1 MFIKA
6 LLVAIFA
13 SLSWACEWGMWTIQM
28 QPFVAGSIVG
38 LLLGDFKTGVMIA
51 ATIQL
56 IYMGQIQVG
65 GVSAYDFVF
74 AGYIAPAIAIV
85 SHMTPE
91 VAVTV
96 AVAVGS
102 LGLVSC
108 NLYMSINAAWVHMA
122 DRYAEKGE
130 TKNLWIYNWL
140 LPLCTS
146 VVLYGIPAFLA
157 VYFGAEYLENL
168 MNSLPAWVNGGL
180 AAVGS
185 LLPALGIGMM
195 FKAVYNKKY
204 VAFALLG
211 YLLAGYMGL
220 PTIGIALFALACVLI
235 YWNVFTKKEGN
246 A

>member
-6 LLVAIFA
+6 LLVARFA
-13 SLSWACEWGMWTIQM
+13 SLSWSCEWGMWTIQM

-38 LLLGDFKTGVMIA
+38 LLLGDFQTGVLIS

-85 SHMTPE
+85 SHMSPE
-91 VAVTV
+91 VAVSV

-102 LGLVSC
+102 LGLVPT

-130 TKNLWIYNWL
+130 TRGLWIYNWL
-140 LPLCTS
+140 LPLLTAC
-146 VVLYGIPAFLA
+146 VLYGVPAFLA
-157 VYFGAEYLENL
+157 VYFGAEYLENF
-168 MNSLPAWVNGGL
+168 MNSLPEWVNGGL
-180 AAVGS
+180 AAVGT

-195 FKAVYNKKY
+195 FKAVFNKKY

-211 YLLAGYMGL
+211 YILAGYMGL

-235 YWNVFTKKEGN
+235 YWNMFSKKEGN

>member
-6 LLVAIFA
+6 LLVAAFA
-13 SLSWACEWGMWTIQM
+13 SLSWAVEWGMWTIQM

-38 LLLGDFKTGVMIA
+38 LLLGDWQTGVMIS

-65 GVSAYDFVF
+65 GVSAYDFTF

-85 SHMTPE
+85 SHMSPE

-102 LGLVSC
+102 LGLVCS

-122 DRYAEKGE
+122 DKYVEKGE

-140 LPLCTS
+140 LPLITAT
-146 VVLYGIPAFLA
+146 VLFGIPAFLA
-157 VYFGAEYLENL
+157 VYYGAEYLETF
-168 MNSLPAWVNGGL
+168 MNSLPAWVDGGL
-180 AAVGS
+180 AAVGT

-195 FKAVYNKKY
+195 FKAVYNKKF
-204 VAFALLG
+204 VAFAVIG
-211 YLLAGYMGL
+211 YILAGYLGL
-220 PTIGIALFALACVLI
+220 PTIGIAMFAVACVLI
-235 YWNVFTKKEGN
+235 YWNLMNRKESK
-246 A
+246 

>member
-1 MFIKA
+1 
-6 LLVAIFA
+6 
-13 SLSWACEWGMWTIQM
+13 
-28 QPFVAGSIVG
+28 
-38 LLLGDFKTGVMIA
+38 
-51 ATIQL
+51 
-56 IYMGQIQVG
+56 
-65 GVSAYDFVF
+65 
-74 AGYIAPAIAIV
+74 
-85 SHMTPE
+85 MTPE

-140 LPLCTS
+140 LPVCTS

>member
-1 MFIKA
+1 MKKVFLFACVAFALASCGNKA
-6 LLVAIFA
+6 A
-13 SLSWACEWGMWTIQM
+13 SN
-28 QPFVAGSIVG
+28 
-38 LLLGDFKTGVMIA
+38 D
-51 ATIQL
+51 
-56 IYMGQIQVG
+56 
-65 GVSAYDFVF
+65 
-74 AGYIAPAIAIV
+74 
-85 SHMTPE
+85 E
-91 VAVTV
+91 VKEDTV

-140 LPLCTS
+140 LPVCTS

-168 MNSLPAWVNGGL
+168 MNSLPGWVNGGL

-195 FKAVYNKKY
+195 FKA
-204 VAFALLG
+204 AF
-211 YLLAGYMGL
+211 
-220 PTIGIALFALACVLI
+220 VS
-235 YWNVFTKKEGN
+235 
-246 A
+246 